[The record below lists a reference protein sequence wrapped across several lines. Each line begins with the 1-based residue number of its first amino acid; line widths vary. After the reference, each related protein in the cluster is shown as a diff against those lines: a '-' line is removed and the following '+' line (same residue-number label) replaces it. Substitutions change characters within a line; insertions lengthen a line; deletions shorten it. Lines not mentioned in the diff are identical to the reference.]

1 MLHYGYVK
9 VTEVTD
15 GKVSSR
21 LVEARKFANPNIGIR
36 GMDDRLIE
44 REEILESLV
53 YRCECNGKLRG
64 HLVCW

>member
-21 LVEARKFANPNIGIR
+21 LVEARKFANPDIGIR
-36 GMDDRLIE
+36 EMDDRLIE

-53 YRCECNGKLRG
+53 HRYECNDKLRG